1 MKKALTMLMCML
13 MVFTL
18 AACSSKNKIDEEAMK
33 TYITA
38 TDNLA
43 KVKSAAI
50 DMKFLVDAD
59 ELNTHAKITMNGSF
73 NAKQK
78 LQMAL
83 RMDAAVNGIGMEDL
97 ATIYMKDDVV
107 YANIMDMQKEY
118 MPLDDKM
125 LSKLNLDKETGN
137 LKTNAEKAF
146 EEMSIERKDGKKII
160 TAVLNKNSLKSAKS
174 YANKS
179 INDDTFNIGDGIKV
193 TDVSEAAYIMTVN
206 EQDQLERLEMKITAA
221 YVMEDADENK
231 KTAVMDINMSLN
243 INDINQ
249 VDTIDFPSFKGYKRA
264 NQSKTGAKDL
274 LDEFSDENAA

>member
-1 MKKALTMLMCML
+1 MGALMQNRSYKWRCGWMLRL
-13 MVFTL
+13 M
-18 AACSSKNKIDEEAMK
+18 
-33 TYITA
+33 
-38 TDNLA
+38 
-43 KVKSAAI
+43 
-50 DMKFLVDAD
+50 
-59 ELNTHAKITMNGSF
+59 
-73 NAKQK
+73 
-78 LQMAL
+78 
-83 RMDAAVNGIGMEDL
+83 GIGMEDL

-206 EQDQLERLEMKITAA
+206 EQNQLERLEMKITAA

-231 KTAVMDINMSLN
+231 KTAVMDNKYVFEH
-243 INDINQ
+243 Q
-249 VDTIDFPSFKGYKRA
+249 RY
-264 NQSKTGAKDL
+264 QS
-274 LDEFSDENAA
+274 SRYH